1 MKPGDK
7 FLMLFELD
15 RPVQTG
21 DAIHGTPYK
30 GKNLG
35 NHLWWAKPAN
45 SDPSNLNPFKIVIC
59 LDDNLTSEL
68 PPVPTGLSGL
78 NFKT

>member
-21 DAIHGTPYK
+21 DSIGGTPYQ

-35 NHLWWAKPAN
+35 DHLWWAKPAN
-45 SDPSNLNPFKIVIC
+45 ADPQNPFKIVIC
-59 LDDNLTSEL
+59 LDDNLNPEL
-68 PPVPTGLSGL
+68 PPIPPGLSGF